1 MKNFFINALTTAVI
15 LILGGPVFSGTDS
28 NVCVQ
33 SQLRELGY
41 YAGKITG
48 KIDGPTKTAGDQYI
62 AYMQA
67 NNPSWA
73 QPRLTSSEAAFWC
86 KQLASAFPDKL
97 SKYLAASQ
105 GKGTGL
111 VRVTG
116 MSISG
121 QPNTTQPYQV
131 TVEFDSEGS
140 SPSTVNAACFKWNGK
155 SEVCLSMPDGTSKG
169 PVTAGLTTGRAG
181 KYTLNVYLKYES
193 GGKKLKSAE
202 SSIELVVE

>member
-15 LILGGPVFSGTDS
+15 LILGSPVFSGTDS

-41 YAGKITG
+41 YSGKITG

-67 NNPSWA
+67 NNPGWA

-131 TVEFDSEGS
+131 TVEFASEGS